1 MCRLST
7 ELQNKQKSYEEYV
20 DKSNSIQLDLEKKL
34 HEMTQNL
41 AARTSQWEI
50 IENEVKILS
59 MQKIDR
65 ENELNLELAEMKEAA
80 IEEKNSLVEEINV
93 LKVNYQEEKARLLK
107 EVDEKLKEA
116 ETLNGQLNLAVQN
129 LENSVDELKRDVE
142 KSKNEVLAKEES
154 YNAKIKEMQ
163 LVEEELKRQLD
174 ESIKKESE
182 LKSYLNEE
190 KKSGVEC
197 VETLTKQLQEKS
209 SYSEELERQLEKIR
223 TTNDKTTTENDELK
237 AQLLAAEIK
246 NKELTESSTEEKR
259 NFSEIKSKLE
269 QEIGEAMSNFKS
281 TEDEQVD
288 LVNKNVELV
297 QRVEQLNREISEA
310 NSCIGEV
317 KNELNKVL
325 SDFDAF
331 KLSAETGKQVIDAK
345 LLEAFKK
352 EADSEENRKLLESEN
367 VQLKQTILDT
377 EKKASVISSS
387 LHEVRNEYETLK
399 SEAATSKESAQVQIS
414 SLQHEAA
421 EHIKTIQLLEA
432 KIDQLT
438 SSVNLSDDLK
448 NELNH
453 KSEEIKSKEINIAE
467 LSNVVTALKE
477 QINVKEND
485 LKRLVGEKEMEGK
498 QSIDIIVS
506 KDEEINSLH
515 LQIEAMKKS
524 LEDKVVESANLS
536 EQTSSL
542 SSEKLALIEE
552 VSGLKNQIKNFTD
565 NFVDR
570 TELNNLKEE
579 FGIYEET
586 KENEIANLS
595 KKLLEIEQQLQSQ
608 NAGVNKLEMLER
620 NQREIAHEKTVLE
633 RREAQLVIENKQLTD
648 KLQQMKV

>member
-387 LHEVRNEYETLK
+387 LHEVRDEYETLK
-399 SEAATSKESAQVQIS
+399 SEAATSKESAQVQIN

>member
-269 QEIGEAMSNFKS
+269 QEIGEAMSKFKS

-387 LHEVRNEYETLK
+387 LHEVRDEYETLK
-399 SEAATSKESAQVQIS
+399 SEAATSKESAQVQIN